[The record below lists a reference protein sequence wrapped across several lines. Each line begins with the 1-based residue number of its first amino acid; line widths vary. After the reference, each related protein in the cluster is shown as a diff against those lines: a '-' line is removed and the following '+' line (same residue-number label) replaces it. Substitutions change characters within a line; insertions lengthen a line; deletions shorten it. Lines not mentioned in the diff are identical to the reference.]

1 MKLLPAEGLGH
12 SGQLMLGDGMMWTS
26 GCNTSLGVLASSEN
40 KDGAW
45 RFVKTFMQGED
56 EPYLTDGIPV
66 LRAGFERAVENSM
79 QRQQSN
85 VNDYESFNEKDAA
98 VMRELVY
105 GTDRLVIRDDV
116 VIDTL
121 KTEINAF
128 LAGKESAEEAARL
141 IQSKLSLYMSEH
153 YG

>member
-1 MKLLPAEGLGH
+1 M
-12 SGQLMLGDGMMWTS
+12 
-26 GCNTSLGVLASSEN
+26 ASSEN

-45 RFVKTFMQGED
+45 RFVKTFMQGET
-56 EPYLTDGIPV
+56 EPTLNDGIPV
-66 LRAGFERAVENSM
+66 LRAVFEQAVANST
-79 QRQQSN
+79 QRPQSN
-85 VNDYESFNEKDAA
+85 VSDYASFNEKDAA

-116 VIDTL
+116 VMDTL
-121 KTEINAF
+121 KTEITAF